1 MAPSFT
7 STTSDVATKKGI
19 PKVKLIAY
27 VLPAFVLILKTF
39 FPFTISAEMAVPSTF
54 ALLTYCSVLIWS
66 CPSYSAL
73 KVVYTFTS
81 S

>member
-27 VLPAFVLILKTF
+27 VFPASVLILKTLL
-39 FPFTISAEMAVPSTF
+39 PFTVSAETAVPLHLHWIHIAQF
-54 ALLTYCSVLIWS
+54 
-66 CPSYSAL
+66 
-73 KVVYTFTS
+73 
-81 S
+81 